1 MKRQYIGGL
10 ILLLAVGIATAA
22 LLLMLESSGAEETV
36 AQEEPTATN
45 TATMPPTFTPT
56 ASPTAFLT
64 PTWTPIPTADA
75 DYVETLAAQPLGS
88 SVTDAN
94 AVSRVEDPFT
104 INPEPFRSAV
114 IQYIIQRGDNI
125 TAIAER
131 FGITT
136 ETIVWSNRHFYMN
149 ALQPGRA
156 LNILPVDG
164 ALHYVQEPMTV
175 RDLATLYQVEP
186 YAIIDSDYNQLK
198 EFSPQNML
206 PVGLAVVVPGGIGWR
221 EPSYWEPPNSVYIEP
236 GGSFGE
242 TNTFNG
248 QAVFGAG
255 QPGSCGKI
263 NVYNGTVPSVRPAS
277 GYVLSNDYTTDHGGV
292 DLAATIGTPIV
303 SVGDGTVIFSG
314 WSDWGYG
321 YMVVVAHGSVMS
333 VYAHMNGTVVYCGQQ
348 VEAGQYLG
356 PMGSSGWSSG
366 PHLHFEIRNAAGV
379 RQNPHSYLGF

>member
-1 MKRQYIGGL
+1 MKYVGGL
-10 ILLLAVGIATAA
+10 IFVTAVGITIVALVLILNAA
-22 LLLMLESSGAEETV
+22 GTDESV
-36 AQEEPTATN
+36 AQEEPTPTATN
-45 TATMPPTFTPT
+45 TATSAPTLTPLP
-56 ASPTAFLT
+56 SPTIYLT

-75 DYVETLAAQPLGS
+75 DYVATLAAQPLDTTLAG
-88 SVTDAN
+88 AAIN
-94 AVSRVEDPFT
+94 RVEDPFT
-104 INPEPFRSAV
+104 INPELLRSQV
-114 IQYIIQRGDNI
+114 IQYTIQHGDNI

-136 ETIVWSNRHFYMN
+136 ETLVWSNRHFYMN
-149 ALQPGRA
+149 ALQPGRE

-164 ALHYVQEPMTV
+164 ALHTMQETLTV
-175 RDLATLYQVEP
+175 RELAEMYRVDP
-186 YAIIDSDYNQLK
+186 YAIIDSDFNDLK
-198 EFSPQNML
+198 EFSPDNVL

-221 EPSYWEPPNSVYIEP
+221 EPSYWEPPNSVYMEP
-236 GGSFGE
+236 SGSFGE
-242 TNTFNG
+242 TNTYNG

-263 NVYNGTVPSVRPAS
+263 NVYNGAPPSVRPTS
-277 GYVLSNDYTTDHGGV
+277 GYVLSNDYTPEHGGV

-303 SVGDGTVIFSG
+303 AVGEGTVIFSG

-333 VYAHMNGTVVYCGQQ
+333 LYAHMNGTVVYCGQQ

-356 PMGSSGWSSG
+356 PLGSTGWSSG

-379 RQNPHSYLGF
+379 RQNPHHYLSF